1 MANETLIQEMA
12 VRLVQDTVVLNLLK
26 RVAHRFRAVGEG
38 GCGVR
43 LEKANAGETS
53 VGAEDLSGSK
63 A

>member
-1 MANETLIQEMA
+1 MA

-53 VGAEDLSGSK
+53 VGAEDLSGSEP
-63 A
+63 